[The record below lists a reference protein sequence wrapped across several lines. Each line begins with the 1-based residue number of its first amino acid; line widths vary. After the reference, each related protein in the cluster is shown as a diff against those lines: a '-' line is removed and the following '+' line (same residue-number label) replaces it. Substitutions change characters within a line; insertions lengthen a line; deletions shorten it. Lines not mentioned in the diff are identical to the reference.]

1 MAAKKTWLS
10 AQLRRLTGVAN
21 TASARPS
28 TSSDRI
34 RKAPVSL
41 TSLIGLTIVA
51 SSLTAFGLLGF
62 QRRDLTA

>member
-1 MAAKKTWLS
+1 
-10 AQLRRLTGVAN
+10 
-21 TASARPS
+21 
-28 TSSDRI
+28 
-34 RKAPVSL
+34 VSL